1 MSDESL
7 YTRYGGYALV
17 TGAARGIG
25 RAFATELA
33 ACGFKL
39 LLVDKLAD
47 ENLALAAELRE
58 EHQIEAEAI
67 TMDLLDEGLAAQA
80 EQWCRT
86 YDIGVLV
93 NNAGI
98 SPMGRFVEIPLQQ
111 HLQTLELN
119 CRATLTLSHCVGNAM
134 LRRGRGAIVIV
145 SSESSLTGAP
155 YFAHYAATKGY
166 GLNLSYGLWEELRH
180 EGIDVL
186 GVCPGLT
193 NTAPIHE
200 LGLDAAHSKLVP
212 LHEPERVASGA
223 LKALGKQPVVVP
235 TPVDRVCATI
245 LSKLMPRKWA
255 LSLMA
260 RSMQRM
266 APGLRR
272 D

>member
-1 MSDESL
+1 MSKEDL
-7 YTRYGGYALV
+7 YARYGGCALV

-33 ACGFKL
+33 AQGFKL
-39 LLVDKLAD
+39 LLIDKLGE
-47 ENLALAAELRE
+47 ENLALARQLST
-58 EHQIEAEAI
+58 EHQLEVEAI
-67 TMDLLDEGLAAQA
+67 TLDLLDDDLAERV

-93 NNAGI
+93 SNAGI
-98 SPMGRFVEIPLQQ
+98 SPMGRFMEIPLQQ

-119 CRATLTLSHCVGNAM
+119 CRATLTLSHIVGNAM

-166 GLNLSYGLWEELRH
+166 GLNLSCGLWEELRH
-180 EGIDVL
+180 ENIDVL

-193 NTAPIHE
+193 NTAPIRE
-200 LGLDAAHSKLVP
+200 LGLNAANSKLVP
-212 LHEPERVASGA
+212 LHEPERVVSGA
-223 LKALGKQPVVVP
+223 LSALGKQPVIVP
-235 TPVDRVCATI
+235 TPVDRIGAII
-245 LSKLMPRKWA
+245 LSKLLPRKWT

-260 RSMQRM
+260 RSMQRI

>member
-1 MSDESL
+1 LSHEDL
-7 YTRYGGYALV
+7 YARYGGYALV

-33 ACGFKL
+33 AQGFKL
-39 LLVDKLAD
+39 LLIDKLAE
-47 ENLALAAELRE
+47 ENQALARRLSV
-58 EHQIEAEAI
+58 EHQVEAEAI
-67 TMDLLDEGLAAQA
+67 TLDLLDEHLAARA
-80 EQWCRT
+80 EQWCRA

-98 SPMGRFVEIPLQQ
+98 SAMGRFLEIPLQE
-111 HLQTLELN
+111 HLKTLELN
-119 CRATLTLSHCVGNAM
+119 CRATLTLSHSIGNAM
-134 LRRGRGAIVIV
+134 VRRGRGAIVIV

-166 GLNLSYGLWEELRH
+166 GLNLSCGLWEELRH
-180 EGIDVL
+180 QRIDVL

-200 LGLDAAHSKLVP
+200 LGLDATSSKLVP
-212 LHEPERVASGA
+212 LHEPERVVSGA
-223 LKALGKQPVVVP
+223 LRALGKDPVVVP
-235 TPVDRVCATI
+235 TPVDRISATI
-245 LSKLMPRKWA
+245 LSKLLPRKWT

-260 RSMQRM
+260 RSMQRI